1 MSFREIARVS
11 LLGIVPTGNVIHST
25 EEGILP
31 APYALSIVQYNDDSG
46 YYLFYLDKD
55 GIEQTDT
62 YHEHLYLAFEQ
73 AEFEF
78 GIKPD
83 SWMFAK

>member
-1 MSFREIARVS
+1 MSFREIAKVS
-11 LLGIVPTGNVIHST
+11 LLGIVPTGKVTHST
-25 EEGILP
+25 EDGILP
-31 APYALSIVQYNDDSG
+31 APYALSIIQDDCDGG
-46 YYLFYLDKD
+46 YYLLYLDKD

-62 YHEHLYLAFEQ
+62 YHEHLCLALEQ

-83 SWMFAK
+83 SWAFTK